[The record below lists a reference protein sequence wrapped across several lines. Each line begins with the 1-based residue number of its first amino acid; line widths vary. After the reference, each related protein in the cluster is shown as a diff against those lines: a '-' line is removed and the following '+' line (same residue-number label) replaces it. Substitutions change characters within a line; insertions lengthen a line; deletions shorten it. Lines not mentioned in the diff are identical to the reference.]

1 MLMPRRRKFRKEQR
15 GRMKGKATR
24 CNTVVHGDFGL
35 QALEPGW
42 ITNRQIEAARV
53 TIANFIRR
61 AAKVHIRIF
70 PHKPVTKKPLESRMG
85 GGKGD
90 PEFYAAVVKPGTI
103 LFEIGGV
110 AKELAIEALHRASY
124 KLPIKT
130 RIVSKEGAVV
140 NV

>member
-1 MLMPRRRKFRKEQR
+1 MLMPRRRRFRKEQR

-53 TIANFIRR
+53 TIANFIHR

>member
-1 MLMPRRRKFRKEQR
+1 MLMPRRRKYRKEQR

-24 CNTVVHGDFGL
+24 CNTVVFGDFGL
-35 QALEPGW
+35 QALQPGW
-42 ITNRQIEAARV
+42 ITNRQIEAARIA
-53 TIANFIRR
+53 IANFIRR

-70 PHKPVTKKPLESRMG
+70 PHKPVTKKPLESRQG

-90 PEFYAAVVKPGTI
+90 PEFYVAVVKPGTI
-103 LFEIGGV
+103 MFEIGGV
-110 AKELAIEALHRASY
+110 APDLAIEALNRASY

-130 RIVSKEGAVV
+130 RIITKEGTVV

>member
-1 MLMPRRRKFRKEQR
+1 MLMPRRRKYRKEQR

-24 CNTVVHGDFGL
+24 CNTVVFGDFGL
-35 QALEPGW
+35 QALQPGW
-42 ITNRQIEAARV
+42 ITNRQIEAARMA
-53 TIANFIRR
+53 IANFIRR

-70 PHKPVTKKPLESRMG
+70 PHKPVTKKPLESRQG

-90 PEFYAAVVKPGTI
+90 PEFYVAVVKPGTI
-103 LFEIGGV
+103 MFEVGGV
-110 AKELAIEALHRASY
+110 APDLAIEALNRASY

-130 RIVSKEGAVV
+130 RIVTKEGTVV